1 MFVIAE
7 FVIARC
13 HCNYMQQILECEK
26 RYLNHH
32 HKVLFLQLRELFT
45 KYNNHESG
53 ARNCDSLATNET
65 KDITLATKF
74 SELVTSWRI
83 AELLN
88 FPGVSFRGASV
99 LWDRGALHHRYA
111 FHFSFL
117 KNSLVQIN
125 SKVNLKQ

>member
-1 MFVIAE
+1 
-7 FVIARC
+7 
-13 HCNYMQQILECEK
+13 MQLLLECEK

-32 HKVLFLQLRELFT
+32 HKVIFLQLREPFT
-45 KYNNHESG
+45 KYSNHESR
-53 ARNCDSLATNET
+53 ARNCDSLVTDATKNSA
-65 KDITLATKF
+65 LATKF
-74 SELVTSWRI
+74 SELVASWRI

-125 SKVNLKQ
+125 FKVNLKQ